1 MRRRTLGPASL
12 RRSPGAHIEAKR
24 SEGWHSCFPGLEAWW
39 RRWWRR
45 WWGEEVGRVGLRA
58 ISGLRRDHHLKGNS
72 GFFASA
78 LPLKNQVPT
87 TIMMA
92 PNLPFPKASLAK
104 SNPLQCLYYWN
115 HGSPKEMSPLGLD
128 KYGKPPTCH

>member
-1 MRRRTLGPASL
+1 MRRRTLGLASL

-24 SEGWHSCFPGLEAWW
+24 SEGWHSCFPGLEA
-39 RRWWRR
+39 WWRR

-78 LPLKNQVPT
+78 FPLKNQDPT
-87 TIMMA
+87 TITMA
-92 PNLPFPKASLAK
+92 PNPPAPKSSLIN
-104 SNPLQCLYYWN
+104 SNSLRYFILLESW
-115 HGSPKEMSPLGLD
+115 
-128 KYGKPPTCH
+128 

>member
-1 MRRRTLGPASL
+1 MRRRTLGLASL

-24 SEGWHSCFPGLEAWW
+24 SESWHSCFPGLEAWW
-39 RRWWRR
+39 RRWW
-45 WWGEEVGRVGLRA
+45 GEKVGRVGLRA

-78 LPLKNQVPT
+78 LPLKTQDPP

-92 PNLPFPKASLAK
+92 PNLTHPKASLIR
-104 SNPLQCLYYWN
+104 SNPLRCLYHWN
-115 HGSPKEMSPLGLD
+115 HGSTKAMSPLGLD